1 MFISK
6 QIHYWF
12 LLFCVTAFIAVSAVI
27 ARAQT
32 PGRLSAERVYPK
44 EIRGYKVERVAIE
57 KKHSETH
64 DGILKFGQA
73 SVIDLAPLGVTLEL
87 PIVVSPVKQKG
98 KVDFLTFYDVTV
110 NGTSVEVADYTDS
123 FELPTESAL
132 TLQRPLKV
140 YVAMPRALIGAV
152 LEWASPQ
159 PTWSCDGRRVR
170 LRPIQERDLYIQTRG
185 ACRNRSSDAQ
195 PVPERGRAKR
205 TKATMKKGSTW
216 ASLWRFIDRAAL
228 HHETHAPECRNI
240 VRGIALD
247 RD

>member
-1 MFISK
+1 MLISK

-12 LLFCVTAFIAVSAVI
+12 LLFCVTAFIAVGAVTP
-27 ARAQT
+27 RAQV
-32 PGRLSAERVYPK
+32 PGRPSVQREYPK

-110 NGTSVEVADYTDS
+110 NGTSVEVADYRDS
-123 FELPTESAL
+123 FELPTERAL

-140 YVAMPRALIGAV
+140 YVAMPSALIGAV

-159 PTWSCDGRRVR
+159 PTWSVTGVVYVFG
-170 LRPIQERDLYIQTRG
+170 QF
-185 ACRNRSSDAQ
+185 
-195 PVPERGRAKR
+195 
-205 TKATMKKGSTW
+205 KKGIFTFK
-216 ASLWRFIDRAAL
+216 RVVPVEIDRQM
-228 HHETHAPECRNI
+228 RNPLLNEDEPGGPK
-240 VRGIALD
+240 RQ
-247 RD
+247 